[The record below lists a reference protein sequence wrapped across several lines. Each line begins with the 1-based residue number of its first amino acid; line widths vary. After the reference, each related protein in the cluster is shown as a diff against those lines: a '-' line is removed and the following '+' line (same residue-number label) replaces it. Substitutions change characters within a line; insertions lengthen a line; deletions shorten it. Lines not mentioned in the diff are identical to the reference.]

1 MTYTFKCP
9 VCGAVRVVEIPISKY
24 DTEKTKQFCTKCN
37 KKMERVLEWDGPA
50 SINGGYEAVAGK
62 ASWQ

>member
-9 VCGAVRVVEIPISKY
+9 ACGAVRAVEMPIFKY
-24 DTEKTKQFCTKCN
+24 DTEKTRQFCIKCN
-37 KKMERVLEWDGPA
+37 NKMERVLEWDGPA